1 MACVAHFEGTTDE
14 NMLKLTAQTCSNLI
28 HCLEK
33 WRKLFKE
40 PEKTVSRDVCI
51 PLLSPGTT
59 HIHKACYQ
67 RITNKSKLE
76 MAARRYKEVS
86 KLYEHSF
93 PGYIIH

>member
-1 MACVAHFEGTTDE
+1 MACVAHFEGTTDK

-33 WRKLFKE
+33 WRELFKE

-59 HIHKACYQ
+59 HIHKAHYQ

-86 KLYEHSF
+86 
-93 PGYIIH
+93 